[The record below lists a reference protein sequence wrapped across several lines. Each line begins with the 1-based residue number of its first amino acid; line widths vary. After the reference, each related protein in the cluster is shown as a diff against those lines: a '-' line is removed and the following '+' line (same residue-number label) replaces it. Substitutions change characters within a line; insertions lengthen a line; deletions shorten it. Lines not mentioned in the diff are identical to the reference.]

1 MLRKLVTEESKA
13 TLIDEGDKW
22 YNAFEE
28 DIAVANFFF
37 TKPTAIGEVTG
48 RESIIFMT
56 QFNLE
61 YRKTENMTVIDL
73 ISQLGGLFG
82 LCLGFS
88 FISFIEIFYWISIR
102 LCRNIVKGQSDL

>member
-1 MLRKLVTEESKA
+1 MTEESKA
-13 TLIDEGDKW
+13 TLIDERDKW

-37 TKPTAIGEVTG
+37 TKPTAIGEMTG
-48 RESIIFMT
+48 WMMIFMSS
-56 QFNLE
+56 QFCLE
-61 YRKTENMTVIDL
+61 YRKTENMRFIDL

-102 LCRNIVKGQSDL
+102 LCRNIVNGKDL

>member
-1 MLRKLVTEESKA
+1 MSEESKA
-13 TLIDEGDKW
+13 ILIDERDKW

-37 TKPTAIGEVTG
+37 TKPTAIGEMTG
-48 RESIIFMT
+48 WMIILMSS
-56 QFNLE
+56 QFHLE
-61 YRKTENMTVIDL
+61 YRKTENMGFIDL

-102 LCRNIVKGQSDL
+102 LCRNIVHGRDLRN

>member
-1 MLRKLVTEESKA
+1 MSEESKA
-13 TLIDEGDKW
+13 ILIDERDKW

-37 TKPTAIGEVTG
+37 TKPTAIGEMTG
-48 RESIIFMT
+48 WMIILMSS
-56 QFNLE
+56 QFHLE
-61 YRKTENMTVIDL
+61 YRKTENMGFIDL

-102 LCRNIVKGQSDL
+102 LCRNIVNGRDL

>member
-1 MLRKLVTEESKA
+1 MRKLVREKRRA
-13 TLIDEGDKW
+13 TLIDERDKW

-37 TKPTAIGEVTG
+37 TKPTAIGELTG
-48 RESIIFMT
+48 WIMILISS
-56 QFNLE
+56 QFHLE
-61 YRKTENMTVIDL
+61 YRKTENMGFIDL

-88 FISFIEIFYWISIR
+88 FISFVEIFYCISIR
-102 LCRNIVKGQSDL
+102 LCRNIVNGRDL

>member
-1 MLRKLVTEESKA
+1 MRKLVTEEGKA
-13 TLIDEGDKW
+13 TLIDERDTW

-37 TKPTAIGEVTG
+37 TKPTAIGEMTG
-48 RESIIFMT
+48 WMMIFMSS
-56 QFNLE
+56 QFRLE
-61 YRKTENMTVIDL
+61 YRKTENMGFIDL

-102 LCRNIVKGQSDL
+102 LCRNIVNGRDL